1 MHNSQTNT
9 SANVPF
15 IGDSKSAF
23 DYIKVG
29 MFKYSYLMGT
39 FPFPPPVSFV
49 NLDST
54 SMILLGS
61 IESQGLPLE
70 STYIEDLVLQHMLPS
85 NILTINQDPSLIPH
99 PFTIE
104 SLK

>member
-49 NLDST
+49 NLAPIC
-54 SMILLGS
+54 MIFS
-61 IESQGLPLE
+61 SIIESQGL
-70 STYIEDLVLQHMLPS
+70 SSMYILS
-85 NILTINQDPSLIPH
+85 RI
-99 PFTIE
+99 
-104 SLK
+104 